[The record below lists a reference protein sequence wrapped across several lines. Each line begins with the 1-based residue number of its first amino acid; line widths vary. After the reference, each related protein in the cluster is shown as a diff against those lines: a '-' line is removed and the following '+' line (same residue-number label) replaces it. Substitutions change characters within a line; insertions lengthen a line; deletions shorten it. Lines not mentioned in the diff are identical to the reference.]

1 VEARWACV
9 TPTMAPAE
17 EKKRSGKDGKDKEKK
32 RRSRRSAEEPAAPSA
47 MDEELEWLAQWIPLI
62 FCMTFL
68 FVCVGALYM
77 SANGMW
83 VTKQGRVS
91 ANERMS
97 EEDKHY
103 SEL

>member
-1 VEARWACV
+1 
-9 TPTMAPAE
+9 MAPAE

-83 VTKQGRVS
+83 VTKQGRRAS
-91 ANERMS
+91 ANEERMS
-97 EEDKHY
+97 EEDSEHY

>member
-1 VEARWACV
+1 
-9 TPTMAPAE
+9 MAPAE

-47 MDEELEWLAQWIPLI
+47 MDEELVQWLAQWIPLI
-62 FCMTFL
+62 FCVAFL
-68 FVCVGALYM
+68 FACVGALYM